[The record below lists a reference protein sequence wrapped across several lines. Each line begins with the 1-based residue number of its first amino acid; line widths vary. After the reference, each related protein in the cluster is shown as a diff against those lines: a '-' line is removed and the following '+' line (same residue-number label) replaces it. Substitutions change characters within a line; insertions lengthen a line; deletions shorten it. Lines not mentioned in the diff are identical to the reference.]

1 MTGSFIQTVEGDLL
15 DVASSAMQY
24 VETKILGYGEEVLT
38 DLKAL
43 ISEALA
49 DIQAGD
55 SVDVIVTKVL
65 NLAESRSKSLIIE
78 VGSDIIAG
86 LVSLAKMVPTP

>member
-15 DVASSAMQY
+15 DVASHAMQY

-38 DLKAL
+38 DLRDL
-43 ISEALA
+43 IDEALK
-49 DIQAGD
+49 DIKAGD

-65 NLAESRSKSLIIE
+65 NLAESRGKSLILE
-78 VGSDIIAG
+78 VGSDIIAAFA
-86 LVSLAKMVPTP
+86 SLAKMVPTS